1 MSDDIIDID
10 MPQVYLRKGL
20 YDKLV
25 QLKTDVTVFVN
36 EAVEEKLKEEK
47 QKWMVKNS

>member
-1 MSDDIIDID
+1 
-10 MPQVYLRKGL
+10 MPSIYLKKAL

-25 QLKTDVTVFVN
+25 QLETDVTVFVN

-47 QKWMVKNS
+47 EE